1 MSSLAAPPR
10 ALRDLVA
17 DDLRAVKPLRKPWVR
32 AATALPLAVLLLI
45 AAPEIF
51 GVRGDADRLG
61 WLLTWG
67 ASSLQVAVGMWLA
80 FLALRESVPGRTLPR
95 AMLRASL
102 GVALATVMVVGF
114 ATWFV
119 SPTRITR
126 ESVSFVSTF
135 CFSGTLLGALPVI
148 LLLGI
153 LVARA
158 YPLRPHVAGALYGAA
173 GGLLSD
179 AGWRLFC
186 HYSDPLHVFPTHL
199 GAVAAATLLG
209 VLCGSVFRPRGH

>member
-1 MSSLAAPPR
+1 MGSLAAPPR

-17 DDLRAVKPLRKPWVR
+17 DDLRAVKPLRKPWAR
-32 AATALPLAVLLLI
+32 AAAALPLALLLLI
-45 AAPEIF
+45 AAPVIF
-51 GVRGDADRLG
+51 GVRQDADRLG
-61 WLLTWG
+61 WILTWG
-67 ASSLQVAVGMWLA
+67 ASVLQLGVGMRLA
-80 FLALRESVPGRTLPR
+80 SLALRESVPGRALPH
-95 AMLRASL
+95 
-102 GVALATVMVVGF
+102 GVLWRVFGLAFGTVVVVAF
-114 ATWFV
+114 VTWLV
-119 SPTRITR
+119 SPIRITT

-148 LLLGI
+148 LLLGV

-158 YPLRPHVAGALYGAA
+158 YPLRPHVAGALYGAS

-186 HYSDPLHVFPTHL
+186 HYSDPLHVLPFHL

-209 VLCGSVFRPRGH
+209 VLCGSVFRPRAH